1 MTLPPEQE
9 AIRAKCF
16 HPLGT
21 FVEFPIDNVDTTIP
35 ERFSR
40 IARKYPQFIA
50 AKSNQQVITYE
61 ELDERSTDFAYAILS
76 EQGAGTEAI
85 GLLFNLHIP
94 VLIAMLGALKAGK
107 IIVLLNPK
115 APAARNLATLRSCRA
130 GLIVA
135 DDENI
140 ENAQQLSEEI
150 RIVLPLTTKR
160 PRQSGFDL
168 DSLGS
173 SASLAL
179 ISYTSGSTGEPKGV
193 MQSHRSIL
201 HNVMLRTN
209 LYRISPYERIAV
221 PRSVTSGAVV
231 NMFLAVLNGS
241 GCYLFD
247 AQKEGVPAL
256 AHWLAQEQVTVL
268 SSSMSLFRHLAEVI
282 NRSDSCLRILQFG
295 SQSVHRTD
303 VELFK
308 LRFPQECILVN
319 LLSSTET
326 GPLAAYAIEAAEP
339 LVKDEIPIGFPLP
352 DKEIIL
358 QNTQGAN
365 VGYHDV
371 GEIVVKSRYL
381 SNGYWNNEDLTNAK
395 FKHDPND
402 PEMAIYH
409 SGDLGVMLPDGCLI
423 HKGRRD
429 SRIKVRG
436 YAVEPEE
443 VEKSLKQHGAIQDA
457 IVLAR
462 ENNLM
467 EDVLVAYVTMRA
479 GSSLKTV
486 ELRSFLRGK
495 FPDYMIPSA
504 FVMLEA
510 MPLTPSG
517 KIDRQALPAPK
528 NFRPDLGTPYVQ
540 PRTLVEGDLANIWA
554 DVLALAQV
562 GVHDNFFDLGG
573 HSLAASRVI
582 ARVIQTY
589 QLEIPIKALFD
600 APTVA
605 EMASLITQ
613 NQANPASEAELEHML
628 REVEAMTE
636 EEVQKQLVRE
646 STRTPTGERHE

>member
-9 AIRAKCF
+9 AIRAKCW
-16 HPLGT
+16 HASAT
-21 FVEFPIDNVDTTIP
+21 FVEFPIHSVDATIV
-35 ERFSR
+35 ERFSS
-40 IARKYPQFIA
+40 IARKYPQCIA

-61 ELDERSTDFAYAILS
+61 ELDERSTDLAYAILS

-85 GLLFNLHIP
+85 GLLFNLNIA

-130 GLIVA
+130 GLIIA

-140 ENAQQLSEEI
+140 ENAQQLSEAV
-150 RIVLPLTTKR
+150 RIVLSLTTKR

-168 DSLGS
+168 ESLGS
-173 SASLAL
+173 SGSLAL

-209 LYRISPYERIAV
+209 LYRISPCERIAV

-231 NMFLAVLNGS
+231 NMFLAILNGS

-247 AQKEGVPAL
+247 TQKEGVGAL

-268 SSSMSLFRHLAEVI
+268 STSMSLFRHLAEVM
-282 NRSDSCLRILQFG
+282 NGSDMCLRILQFG

-308 LRFPQECILVN
+308 LRFPQECILFN

-326 GPLAAYAIEAAEP
+326 GPMAAYAIDAAEP
-339 LVKDEIPIGFPLP
+339 LVTEEIPIGFPLP
-352 DKEIIL
+352 DKEIVL
-358 QNTQGAN
+358 QNNQGAN
-365 VGYHDV
+365 VGYPDV

-381 SNGYWNNEDLTNAK
+381 SNGYWNNEDLTAAK

-443 VEKSLKQHGAIQDA
+443 VEKSIKQYEAIHDA
-457 IVLAR
+457 IVVAR
-462 ENNLM
+462 KNNLL
-467 EDVLVAYVTMRA
+467 EDALVAYVTKRA
-479 GSSLKTV
+479 DSSLKTI
-486 ELRSFLRGK
+486 ELRSFLISK
-495 FPDYMIPSA
+495 LPDYMIPSV

-510 MPLTPSG
+510 MPLTSSG
-517 KIDRQALPAPK
+517 KIDRQALPDPK
-528 NFRPDLGTPYVQ
+528 NFRPDLDTPYVQ
-540 PRTLVEGDLANIWA
+540 PRTLVERELANIWA

-562 GVHDNFFDLGG
+562 GVDDNFFDLGG

-582 ARVIQTY
+582 AKVIQTY
-589 QLEIPIKALFD
+589 QLEIPIKTLFD

-605 EMASLITQ
+605 EMASLIRQ

-628 REVEAMTE
+628 REVERMTE

-646 STRTPTGERHE
+646 SARTPTGERHE

>member
-9 AIRAKCF
+9 AIRAKCW
-16 HPLGT
+16 PLSAT
-21 FVEFPIDNVDTTIP
+21 FVEFPIDNVDATIV
-35 ERFSR
+35 ERFSS
-40 IARKYPQFIA
+40 IARKYPRFIA
-50 AKSNQQVITYE
+50 AKSNHQVITYE
-61 ELDERSTDFAYAILS
+61 ELDERSTDLAYAILS

-94 VLIAMLGALKAGK
+94 VLVAMLGVLKAGK

-130 GLIVA
+130 GLIIA

-140 ENAQQLSEEI
+140 ENAQQLSEAV
-150 RIVLPLTTKR
+150 RLVLSLTTKR

-168 DSLGS
+168 DSLSLSG
-173 SASLAL
+173 SLAL

-231 NMFLAVLNGS
+231 NMFMAVLNGS

-247 AQKEGVPAL
+247 TQKEGVGAL
-256 AHWLAQEQVTVL
+256 ADWLAQEQVTVL
-268 SSSMSLFRHLAEVI
+268 STSMSLFRHLAEVM
-282 NRSDSCLRILQFG
+282 NGSDTCLRILQFG

-308 LRFPQECILVN
+308 LRFPQKCILFN

-339 LVKDEIPIGFPLP
+339 LVKEEIPIGFPLP
-352 DKEIIL
+352 DKEIVL
-358 QNTQGAN
+358 QNNQGAN
-365 VGYHDV
+365 VGYPEV

-381 SNGYWNNEDLTNAK
+381 SNGYWNNEDLTAAK

-402 PEMAIYH
+402 PEMAIYY

-429 SRIKVRG
+429 ARIKVRG

-443 VEKSLKQHGAIQDA
+443 VEKSLKQYEAIHDA
-457 IVLAR
+457 IVVAK
-462 ENNLM
+462 ENNLL
-467 EDVLVAYVTMRA
+467 EDVLVAYVTKRA

-486 ELRSFLRGK
+486 ELRSFLISK
-495 FPDYMIPSA
+495 LPDYMIPSA
-504 FVMLEA
+504 FVVLEA

-517 KIDRQALPAPK
+517 KIDRQALPDPK
-528 NFRPDLGTPYVQ
+528 NFRPDLDTPYVQ

-573 HSLAASRVI
+573 HSLAASRMI

-628 REVEAMTE
+628 REVEGMTE

-646 STRTPTGERHE
+646 SARIPTGERHE

>member
-1 MTLPPEQE
+1 MTLPPKQE
-9 AIRAKCF
+9 AIRAKCC
-16 HPLGT
+16 HASAT
-21 FVEFPIDNVDTTIP
+21 FVEFPIDNVDATIV
-35 ERFSR
+35 ERFSS
-40 IARKYPQFIA
+40 IARKYPQFTA
-50 AKSNQQVITYE
+50 AKSNQEVITYE
-61 ELDERSTDFAYAILS
+61 ELDERSTELAHTILS
-76 EQGAGTEAI
+76 EQGVGTEAI

-94 VLIAMLGALKAGK
+94 VLIAMLGVLKAGK

-130 GLIVA
+130 GLIIA

-140 ENAQQLSEEI
+140 ENAQQLSEEV

-160 PRQSGFDL
+160 PRQSGFDIE
-168 DSLGS
+168 SLS
-173 SASLAL
+173 SSGSLAL

-247 AQKEGVPAL
+247 TQKEGVAAL

-268 SSSMSLFRHLAEVI
+268 STSMSLFRHLAEVMH
-282 NRSDSCLRILQFG
+282 RSDTCLRILQFG

-308 LRFPQECILVN
+308 LRFPQECILFN

-326 GPLAAYAIEAAEP
+326 GPLAAYAMEAAEP
-339 LVKDEIPIGFPLP
+339 LVKEEIPIGFPLP
-352 DKEIIL
+352 DKEIVL
-358 QNTQGAN
+358 QNNQGAN
-365 VGYHDV
+365 VGYPDA

-381 SNGYWNNEDLTNAK
+381 SNGYWNNEDLTSAK
-395 FKHDPND
+395 FKHDPID
-402 PEMAIYH
+402 PEMAIYY

-436 YAVEPEE
+436 YAVEPQE
-443 VEKSLKQHGAIQDA
+443 VEKSLKQHEAIHDA
-457 IVLAR
+457 IVVAR

-467 EDVLVAYVTMRA
+467 EDVLVAYVTKRV
-479 GSSLKTV
+479 GSNLKTV
-486 ELRSFLRGK
+486 ELRSFLVSK
-495 FPDYMIPSA
+495 LPDYMIPSV

-517 KIDRQALPAPK
+517 KIDRQALPDPK
-528 NFRPDLGTPYVQ
+528 NFRPDLGNPYVQ
-540 PRTLVEGDLANIWA
+540 PRTLVERDLANIWA

-562 GVHDNFFDLGG
+562 GVDDNFFDLGG

-589 QLEIPIKALFD
+589 QLDIPIKALFD

-605 EMASLITQ
+605 EMACLITQ
-613 NQANPASEAELEHML
+613 NQANPASEAELEQML
-628 REVEAMTE
+628 REVEAMTDD
-636 EEVQKQLVRE
+636 EVQKQLVRE
-646 STRTPTGERHE
+646 SARTPTGERHE

>member
-9 AIRAKCF
+9 AIRAKCW
-16 HPLGT
+16 PVSAT
-21 FVEFPIDNVDTTIP
+21 FVEFPIDNVDATIV
-35 ERFSR
+35 ERFSS

-50 AKSNQQVITYE
+50 AKSNHQVITYE
-61 ELDERSTDFAYAILS
+61 ELDERSTDLAYAILS

-94 VLIAMLGALKAGK
+94 VLVAMLGALKAGK

-130 GLIVA
+130 GLIIA

-140 ENAQQLSEEI
+140 ENAQQLSEAV
-150 RIVLPLTTKR
+150 RIVLSLTTKR

-168 DSLGS
+168 DSLS
-173 SASLAL
+173 SSGSLAL

-231 NMFLAVLNGS
+231 NMFMAVLNGS

-247 AQKEGVPAL
+247 TQKEGVGAL
-256 AHWLAQEQVTVL
+256 ADWLAQEQVTVL
-268 SSSMSLFRHLAEVI
+268 STSMSLFRHLAEVM
-282 NRSDSCLRILQFG
+282 NGSDTCLRILQFG

-308 LRFPQECILVN
+308 LRFPQECILFN

-339 LVKDEIPIGFPLP
+339 LVKEEIPIGFPLP
-352 DKEIIL
+352 DKEIVL
-358 QNTQGAN
+358 QNSQGAN
-365 VGYHDV
+365 VGYLDA

-381 SNGYWNNEDLTNAK
+381 SNGYWNNEDLTAAK

-402 PEMAIYH
+402 PEMAIYY

-423 HKGRRD
+423 HKGRKD

-443 VEKSLKQHGAIQDA
+443 VEKSLKQYGAIHDA
-457 IVLAR
+457 IVVAK
-462 ENNLM
+462 ENNLL

-479 GSSLKTV
+479 GTSLKTAEV
-486 ELRSFLRGK
+486 RSFLRGK
-495 FPDYMIPSA
+495 LPDYMIPSA
-504 FVMLEA
+504 FVVLEA

-517 KIDRQALPAPK
+517 KIDRQALPDPES
-528 NFRPDLGTPYVQ
+528 FRPDLGTPYVQ

-562 GVHDNFFDLGG
+562 GVHDNFLDLGG
-573 HSLAASRVI
+573 HSLAASRMI

-628 REVEAMTE
+628 REVEGMTE

-646 STRTPTGERHE
+646 SARTPTGERHE